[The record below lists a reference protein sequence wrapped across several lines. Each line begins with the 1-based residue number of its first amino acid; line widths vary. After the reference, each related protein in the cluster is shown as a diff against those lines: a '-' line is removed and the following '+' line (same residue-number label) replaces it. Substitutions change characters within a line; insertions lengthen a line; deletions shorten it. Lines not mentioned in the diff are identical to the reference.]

1 MFPHWPFPE
10 EFPLRVRESSAF
22 PSPFGWVLTFYLLGK
37 PNTLGIREG
46 LGLFIYV
53 PDVQDLTHELNH
65 WLCFVEGSG

>member
-1 MFPHWPFPE
+1 MFPHWPFSE
-10 EFPLRVRESSAF
+10 GFPLRVRESSTF
-22 PSPFGWVLTFYLLGK
+22 PSPSRWVLTFYLLGK